1 MTTNENM
8 EKAEF
13 KLDEKM
19 EQLAKLKRAQ
29 PAAFDKLAPTAKMA
43 FGLYVSDRDAAI
55 AAARK
60 IIGANENGKSN

>member
-19 EQLAKLKRAQ
+19 EQLAKLKMAQ
-29 PAAFDKLAPTAKMA
+29 PAAFDKLAPTTKMA

-55 AAARK
+55 AAADKFNRSK
-60 IIGANENGKSN
+60 

>member
-19 EQLAKLKRAQ
+19 EYS
-29 PAAFDKLAPTAKMA
+29 AFS
-43 FGLYVSDRDAAI
+43 FGIKPLFERSDSTR
-55 AAARK
+55 
-60 IIGANENGKSN
+60 